1 MNIDK
6 VIKKESDKK
15 LFHLLYRMPEDNS
28 LFYTDDISYIVG
40 IHKNLSWIWTKE
52 NISLENIKEI
62 VKILKNKNI
71 KEITCKNELYITIR
85 KLLEIKNINKINFY
99 ECTNIN
105 NKKRFNH
112 QLKSI
117 CFIYLHN
124 LLKLHTTKD
133 HDYTLKK

>member
-71 KEITCKNELYITIR
+71 KENIFIVFLLYSLGVISGLI
-85 KLLEIKNINKINFY
+85 LEIINIVI
-99 ECTNIN
+99 
-105 NKKRFNH
+105 
-112 QLKSI
+112 
-117 CFIYLHN
+117 
-124 LLKLHTTKD
+124 
-133 HDYTLKK
+133 